1 MAISSS
7 LVHWFMKSSYWVA
20 RPRRE
25 EEQPDYNNEVGTRT
39 VYSVLEDAART
50 HGKLPALHQPLGNDK
65 YRAYSWIEYQQAVQE
80 IACGLRYL
88 GIGKGDIVA
97 LQSETRAEFYLA
109 DLGIMAA
116 GSISAALYTSYP
128 LAEQVVNLRAS
139 DAKAVFVEDPKS
151 MQALKEAG
159 GSEPLAIRWIL
170 LTGEAK
176 DTLTLEQLRRDG
188 RRALSKDKE
197 AFSKIQAEVSGG
209 DLAILYLTSGATGQ
223 PKMGLV
229 THAALV
235 ANIDMGPPMLKLTP
249 QDCTIGFLP
258 SAHIAQR
265 VVMELL
271 PIGMGLPVWFSEG
284 LAKLPN
290 EIKRIRPTF
299 LLAPPRVWERVF
311 ASINAEI
318 KKRGAVS
325 QKLFHGA
332 VGLGAEAGRLR
343 EAGKP
348 IPKWMQS
355 SLKIADRLIFS
366 KIRTRLGGR
375 LRIPCSGAAPLGPEL
390 ARFYA
395 SIGMPLIEGY
405 GLTEGGV
412 TCLNPIDHPKP
423 GSIGK
428 ALPGVKLRLADDGEL
443 LIKSPTLFSGY
454 YKDPLSTASVLRDGW
469 LYTGDIAEF
478 DSDHYV
484 YITGRKKELIVS
496 SNGKKI
502 YPARIEV
509 LFKTEPIVNHVVL
522 IGDRLPFVTAL
533 VTLNV
538 AHAESLKDVPKDGAG
553 KLAEAPPVKDEIRKA
568 VARVNKQLAPFEQI
582 RKFRVIERDFS
593 IESGELTPTMKVRR
607 SRVLENYR
615 ELVSELYMGKEE
627 SQ

>member
-1 MAISSS
+1 MGS
-7 LVHWFMKSSYWVA
+7 
-20 RPRRE
+20 
-25 EEQPDYNNEVGTRT
+25 RT
-39 VYSVLEDAART
+39 IYSVLEEAARK
-50 HGKLPALHQPLGNDK
+50 HSDLPALHQPQGNGK
-65 YRAYSWIEYQQAVQE
+65 YHTYSWIEYKQAVQE

-109 DLGIMAA
+109 DLGIMSA
-116 GSISAALYTSYP
+116 GSIAAALYTSYP
-128 LAEQVVNLRAS
+128 LPNQVANLCAS

-151 MQALKEAG
+151 MQALLETAG
-159 GSEPLAIRWIL
+159 QPSLPVRWIL

-176 DTLTLEQLRRDG
+176 DALTLEQLRREG
-188 RRALSKDKE
+188 RRAIAKDPHS
-197 AFSKIQAEVSGG
+197 FQKIQSEVHTE
-209 DLAILYLTSGATGQ
+209 DLAILYLTSGATGE

-229 THAALV
+229 THRALL
-235 ANIDMGPPMLKLTP
+235 ANVDMGPPVLRLTP
-249 QDCTIGFLP
+249 SDSTIGFLP

-265 VVMELL
+265 VVIELL

-290 EIKRIRPTF
+290 EIKTVRPTF

-318 KKRGAVS
+318 KKRGRIS
-325 QKLFHGA
+325 QKMFHGA
-332 VGLGAEAGRLR
+332 VGLGAEVNRLR

-348 IPKWMQS
+348 VPKWMQT
-355 SLKIADRLIFS
+355 SLKAADRLVFS
-366 KIRTRLGGR
+366 KIRARLGGR
-375 LRIPCSGAAPLGPEL
+375 LRVAASGAAPLGPEL

-412 TCLNPIDHPKP
+412 TCLNPIDRPKP
-423 GSIGK
+423 GSIGI
-428 ALPGVKLRLADDGEL
+428 ALPGVELRLADDGEL
-443 LIKSPTLFSGY
+443 LIKGGTLFSGY
-454 YKDPLSTASVLRDGW
+454 YKDPESTEIVLRDGW
-469 LYTGDIAEF
+469 LATGDIAEI
-478 DSDHYV
+478 DSGGYV

-509 LFKTEPIVNHVVL
+509 LFKMEPIVNQVVL

-533 VTLNV
+533 VTVNTS
-538 AHAESLKDVPKDGAG
+538 HAESLKGMSKDGER
-553 KLAEAPPVKDEIRKA
+553 KLAEAPPVLDEVRKA
-568 VARVNKQLAPFEQI
+568 VARVNRQLAPFEQI
-582 RKFRVIERDFS
+582 RKFRVVERDFS
-593 IESGELTPTMKVRR
+593 IEAGELTPTMKVRR
-607 SRVLENYR
+607 NRVLENHR
-615 ELVSELYMGKEE
+615 HLVSELYMGKEE

>member
-1 MAISSS
+1 
-7 LVHWFMKSSYWVA
+7 
-20 RPRRE
+20 
-25 EEQPDYNNEVGTRT
+25 
-39 VYSVLEDAART
+39 
-50 HGKLPALHQPLGNDK
+50 
-65 YRAYSWIEYQQAVQE
+65 
-80 IACGLRYL
+80 
-88 GIGKGDIVA
+88 
-97 LQSETRAEFYLA
+97 
-109 DLGIMAA
+109 MAA
-116 GSISAALYTSYP
+116 GAIAAALYTSYP
-128 LAEQVVNLRAS
+128 IPEQVANLRAS

-151 MQALKEAG
+151 MRALLDAAG
-159 GSEPLAIRWIL
+159 DHPLSIRWIL

-188 RRALSKDKE
+188 RRALSKDE
-197 AFSKIQAEVSGG
+197 QAFAKIQAEVSGD
-209 DLAILYLTSGATGQ
+209 DLAILYLTSGATGE

-229 THAALV
+229 KHSALV
-235 ANIDMGPPMLKLTP
+235 ANMDMGPVVLNLTP
-249 QDCTIGFLP
+249 QDSTIGFLP

-265 VVMELL
+265 VVIELL

-290 EIKRIRPTF
+290 EIKRVRPTF

-318 KKRGAVS
+318 KKRGALS
-325 QKLFHGA
+325 QRLFHGA

-348 IPKWMQS
+348 IPRWMQT
-355 SLKIADRLIFS
+355 SLKLADRLVFS
-366 KIRTRLGGR
+366 KIRARLGGR
-375 LRIPCSGAAPLGPEL
+375 LKIAASGAAPLGPEL

-412 TCLNPIDHPKP
+412 TCLNPIDRPKP

-428 ALPGVKLRLADDGEL
+428 TLPGVELRLAEDGEL
-443 LIKSPTLFSGY
+443 LIRSATLFYAY
-454 YKDPLSTASVLRDGW
+454 YKDPASTAAVLRDGW
-469 LYTGDIAEF
+469 LYTGDIAEI
-478 DSDHYV
+478 DAEGYV

-509 LFKTEPIVNHVVL
+509 LFKTEPIVNNVVL

-533 VTLNV
+533 LTLNT
-538 AHAESLKDVPKDGAG
+538 AHAESLKEVGKDSTV
-553 KLAEAPPVKDEIRKA
+553 KLAEARPVLDEVRKA

-582 RKFRVIERDFS
+582 RKFRVLEKDFS

-607 SRVLENYR
+607 NRVLENHR